1 VVEPREPRPRGLGV
15 KLVSFREACHT
26 VLEGF
31 RKCSPEKRRE
41 LYSFINL
48 AILSAEEVVKTL
60 RTEA

>member
-1 VVEPREPRPRGLGV
+1 
-15 KLVSFREACHT
+15 
-26 VLEGF
+26 LEGF